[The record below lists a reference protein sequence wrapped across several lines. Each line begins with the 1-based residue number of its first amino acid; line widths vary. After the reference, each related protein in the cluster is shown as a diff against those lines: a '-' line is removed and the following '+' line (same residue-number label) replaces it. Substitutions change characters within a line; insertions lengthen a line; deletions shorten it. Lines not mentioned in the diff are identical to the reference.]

1 MEEKK
6 MSTEER
12 TLSDWQKE
20 QYELQ
25 KRYAIRCQDGCLE
38 VEKAKAKAEIAKQN
52 TLEIFEKKLLANE
65 LAREYREARIEE
77 ISISDEGGIVLGV
90 RNTLVNVGQRVIA
103 NLKRPTV
110 GVFRPLDAGAP
121 PCYLLSGFLNEEEIK
136 VFLDSEKLG
145 RGSYLVEKLARAGIR
160 FYLPDKKVKEMGIK
174 LIATLAGNCAE
185 VTALPERDGWAKLE
199 DGSFCFFG
207 EGELNWRRI
216 KELCR

>member
-90 RNTLVNVGQRVIA
+90 RNTDRKSVV
-103 NLKRPTV
+103 
-110 GVFRPLDAGAP
+110 
-121 PCYLLSGFLNEEEIK
+121 
-136 VFLDSEKLG
+136 
-145 RGSYLVEKLARAGIR
+145 
-160 FYLPDKKVKEMGIK
+160 
-174 LIATLAGNCAE
+174 
-185 VTALPERDGWAKLE
+185 
-199 DGSFCFFG
+199 
-207 EGELNWRRI
+207 
-216 KELCR
+216 